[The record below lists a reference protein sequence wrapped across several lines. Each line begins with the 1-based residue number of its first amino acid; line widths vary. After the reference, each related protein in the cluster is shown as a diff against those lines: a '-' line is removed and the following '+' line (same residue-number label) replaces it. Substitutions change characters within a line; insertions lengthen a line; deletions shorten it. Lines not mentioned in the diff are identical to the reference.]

1 MTLLAREMALAILI
15 DEGVPGLM
23 GRLADPVWFQA
34 FGCIL
39 GFDWHSSGLT
49 TTACGALKEGLRDL
63 SGEIGVFIAGG
74 KGKTSR
80 KTPQEIESACWVTGQ
95 DAAPLVRA
103 SRLSAK
109 VDSAGVQDGFQVY
122 HHNFFFAKDGAW
134 AVVQQ
139 GMNPASGMARRYHWL
154 PPERFDRDPHAAVAG
169 GAPQKVL
176 NLVAS
181 EGEANRQ
188 VAVELAREHPVAL
201 LAELTQM
208 RTVSMPRHHD
218 VRIDDLHP
226 DRLARVLL
234 ATYERQ
240 PEDYT
245 ALLAVPGVGAKALR
259 ALAMVAELTYG
270 EPASVRDPV
279 SYSFAHGGKDGT
291 PYPVDRPTYDATI
304 ESLRR
309 AVNEARAGLS
319 EKSAALKRAH
329 PFGTP
334 AWSTSG
340 GHRIRS
346 PARSLPRAESR
357 PRPTGAPQRDPATG
371 RRGPTRSGPARPR
384 GV

>member
-1 MTLLAREMALAILI
+1 MRTGTADLPLHGGRAPRWLFERMTLLAREMALAILI
-15 DEGVPGLM
+15 DEGVAGLM
-23 GRLADPVWFQA
+23 RRLADPVWFQA
-34 FGCIL
+34 FGCVL

-63 SGEIGVFIAGG
+63 SHETGVFVAGG

-80 KTPQEIESACWVTGQ
+80 KTPREIESACWVTGQ
-95 DAAPLVRA
+95 DATPLVRA

-109 VDSAGVQDGFQVY
+109 VDSAALQDGFQIY
-122 HHNFFFAKDGAW
+122 HHSFFFATDGSW

-139 GMNPASGMARRYHWL
+139 GMNEISGMARRYHWL
-154 PPERFDRDPHAAVAG
+154 PPERFDWDPHAAVAG
-169 GAPQKVL
+169 GSAQQVL

-181 EGEANRQ
+181 EAEGNRQ
-188 VAVELAREHPVAL
+188 VAVELARENPIKLVN
-201 LAELTQM
+201 ELTRM
-208 RTVSMPRHHD
+208 RTVAMPRHHD
-218 VRIDDLHP
+218 VRLDDLHP

-234 ATYERQ
+234 ASYERQ

-245 ALLAVPGVGAKALR
+245 ALLAVAGVGAKALR

-291 PYPVDRPTYDATI
+291 PYPVDRQTYDATI

-319 EKSAALKRAH
+319 EKSAALKRLA
-329 PFGTP
+329 GVE
-334 AWSTSG
+334 
-340 GHRIRS
+340 
-346 PARSLPRAESR
+346 RSLA
-357 PRPTGAPQRDPATG
+357 PTAT
-371 RRGPTRSGPARPR
+371 A
-384 GV
+384 

>member
-1 MTLLAREMALAILI
+1 MRTGTADLPLHGGRAPRWLFERMTLLAREMVLAILSE
-15 DEGVPGLM
+15 EGTPGLM
-23 GRLADPVWFQA
+23 RRLADPVWFQA
-34 FGCIL
+34 FGCVL

-63 SGEIGVFIAGG
+63 SGETGLYVAGG

-95 DAAPLVRA
+95 DPQPLVRA

-109 VDSAGVQDGFQVY
+109 VDSAAVQDGFQVY
-122 HHNFFFAKDGAW
+122 HHSFFFGINGEW

-139 GMNPASGMARRYHWL
+139 GMNESTGMARRYHWL
-154 PPERFDRDPHAAVAG
+154 PPEHFDRDPHAAVAG
-169 GAPQKVL
+169 APTQQVL

-181 EGEANRQ
+181 EGESNRQ
-188 VAVELAREHPVAL
+188 VAVALANENPVAL
-201 LAELTQM
+201 ITELTQM
-208 RTVSMPRHHD
+208 RSVTMPRHHE
-218 VRIDDLHP
+218 VRLSDLHP
-226 DRLARVLL
+226 ERLARVLL
-234 ATYERQ
+234 STYERQ

-291 PYPVDRPTYDATI
+291 PYPVDRSTYDATI

-309 AVNEARAGLS
+309 AVNDARAGHS
-319 EKSAALKRAH
+319 EKSAALKRLA
-329 PFGTP
+329 GVE
-334 AWSTSG
+334 
-340 GHRIRS
+340 
-346 PARSLPRAESR
+346 RSL
-357 PRPTGAPQRDPATG
+357 AT
-371 RRGPTRSGPARPR
+371 A
-384 GV
+384 